1 MKKLFLL
8 GFTAA
13 LLAVSCTVQKR
24 LHTSGYHVTW
34 KSKYKSNDKNDLITK
49 ESNNDEKKV
58 TSEDVAFVENAKEI
72 ENEPFVIINSE
83 NSSDSF
89 SYTTTETKKKDKS
102 VSQNSYKSLNSG
114 SEKHTMSNYMAI
126 KKLAKKATKSSSS
139 EDDIIL
145 ILLVILCF
153 IFPPL
158 AVGFASDWD
167 LIKLLISILL
177 TIFFWFPGV
186 IYALY
191 IVLKDRI

>member
-34 KSKYKSNDKNDLITK
+34 KGKYKSSDKNDLITK
-49 ESNNDEKKV
+49 ESSNDEKKV

-102 VSQNSYKSLNSG
+102 VSQTSYKSLNSG

-126 KKLAKKATKSSSS
+126 KKLAKKATKSSSTD
-139 EDDIIL
+139 EDILL

-153 IFPPL
+153 LIPPL
-158 AVGFASDWD
+158 AVAIASDWD
-167 LIKLLISILL
+167 LIKILISLIL
-177 TIFFWFPGV
+177 TILFWVPGI

-191 IVLKDRI
+191 IVLKDKL